1 MCPPLLLYT
10 TPFTSDIEQL
20 SSGGSGSDTQLA
32 DYNIYLHFPSL
43 QLSAPTIQPQYCQA
57 LILVI
62 VIVLDFSLTLV
73 TVMDCHG
80 ISWTVM
86 DCHGLSWTVM
96 YCHVLSWTIMDYHG
110 LPGTARDCH
119 GLSWTVMGCRGLS
132 WTEMD

>member
-43 QLSAPTIQPQYCQA
+43 QLSAPTTHQPQYCQA

-73 TVMDCHG
+73 TVMDYHG
-80 ISWTVM
+80 LSWTVM
-86 DCHGLSWTVM
+86 DCHGLSW
-96 YCHVLSWTIMDYHG
+96 
-110 LPGTARDCH
+110 H
-119 GLSWTVMGCRGLS
+119 GLSWTFMDCHGLALNVMDYPRL
-132 WTEMD
+132 D